1 MSDTPGRQVPGGQRP
16 PDGQHPP
23 PNEQQRPPDGQQRPP
38 DGQQPPPDEQPV
50 PDEQRPSDA
59 RQVTDEQPPPDARQV
74 PDGQQARERQ
84 GADQRTVAGQ
94 QATGR
99 PAAAGRTP
107 VRPAPGRAAATATG
121 PALAPVPLPGAARP
135 ELTLAQPSAVLDEA
149 HLGDIEGA
157 FGRIRLDDQ
166 HRSNLRRRLVTFL
179 AIVGPG
185 LIVMVGDNDAGGVS
199 TYAQAGQDYGYS
211 LLWVLLLLIPV
222 LIVNQEMVVRL
233 GAVTGVGHARL
244 INERFGRFWGWFSV
258 GDLFLLNFLTIVT
271 EFIGVSLALAYF
283 GVSPYI
289 AVPIAAAVLVGIT
302 LSGSF
307 RRWERA
313 MFAFIGVSLLLIPL
327 ALLSH
332 PYYSQIAY
340 HFVVPGIEGGISSKA
355 VLLIIAIVGTTVAP
369 WQLFFQQSNV
379 IDKRITPRF
388 IRYER
393 ADTVLGSLVVV
404 GGAAAV
410 LVVAV
415 YAARGTQLAGH
426 FTDALGVANALGDH
440 GRALGAIFAI
450 VLLDASVIGASAV
463 TLSTSYA
470 FGDVF
475 NLKHSLHRKFR
486 EAKSFYASYAALV
499 LLAAGV
505 VLIPRAPLGLIT
517 VGVQALAG
525 VLLPSASVFLLLLCN
540 DPEVLGPWVN
550 PPWLNM
556 LASVIVSVLVMLSG
570 TLVATTLFT
579 HINTAATV
587 LWLSGVLIAGLVV
600 AAVRL
605 RIVRARQGP
614 QILPGAGMSRAER
627 SNWRMPPLALLK
639 PVAWSPGTKLSVLLL
654 RAYLVVSVVLLAVAA
669 VRLGG
674 A

>member
-1 MSDTPGRQVPGGQRP
+1 MSDGHRGDAPEPG
-16 PDGQHPP
+16 HPP
-23 PNEQQRPPDGQQRPP
+23 GS
-38 DGQQPPPDEQPV
+38 QPPGKV
-50 PDEQRPSDA
+50 P
-59 RQVTDEQPPPDARQV
+59 
-74 PDGQQARERQ
+74 
-84 GADQRTVAGQ
+84 
-94 QATGR
+94 
-99 PAAAGRTP
+99 PAAA
-107 VRPAPGRAAATATG
+107 APPPGKVPPAAA
-121 PALAPVPLPGAARP
+121 APPPGQHAARS
-135 ELTLAQPSAVLDEA
+135 LTPPSAVLDPA
-149 HLGDIEGA
+149 HQGDIEGA
-157 FGRIRLDDQ
+157 FGRIRLDNEY
-166 HRSNLRRRLVTFL
+166 RSGLRRRLVTFL

-313 MFAFIGVSLLLIPL
+313 MFVFIGASLLLIPL
-327 ALLSH
+327 ALLSD
-332 PYYSQIAY
+332 PRYGSIIY
-340 HFVVPGIEGGISSKA
+340 HFTVPGIQGGINSA
-355 VLLIIAIVGTTVAP
+355 AILLIIAIVGTTVAP

-410 LVVAV
+410 IVVAQ
-415 YAARGTQLAGH
+415 YAVRGTPLAGH
-426 FTDALGVANALGDH
+426 FTDALGVARAVGDH
-440 GRALGAIFAI
+440 SRVLGAIFAV
-450 VLLDASVIGASAV
+450 VLLDASILGASAV

-475 NLKHSLHRKFR
+475 NLKHSLHRKFAD
-486 EAKSFYASYAALV
+486 AKSFYASYAALV
-499 LLAAGV
+499 SLAAAV
-505 VLIPRAPLGLIT
+505 VLIPHAPLGLIT

-540 DPEVLGPWVN
+540 DAEVLGPWVN
-550 PPWLNM
+550 PPWLNA
-556 LASVIVSVLVMLSG
+556 LASVIVGVLVMLSG

-579 HINTAATV
+579 HLNAAAIV
-587 LWLSGVLIAGLVV
+587 IWLSAILAAGLAA

-605 RIVRARQGP
+605 RVIRHRQGP
-614 QILPGAGMSRAER
+614 RVPASAGMSRAQR
-627 SNWRMPPLALLK
+627 NSWRMPPLALLR
-639 PVAWSPGTKLSVLLL
+639 PVSWSPGTKLSVLLL
-654 RAYLVVSVVLLAVAA
+654 RGYLVVSVVLLVVAA
-669 VRLGG
+669 VRLGS
-674 A
+674 